1 MQDQATISARYLELL
16 MELDF
21 DIRYYDYAL
30 NSLSRTAVPDLTRA
44 DWEEV
49 LNELALSFDFNAT
62 DNFFK
67 LEDDVVGGCR
77 LGLLLAMTNG
87 TLEAILSVDTRDHAF
102 GGPFQVLA
110 YRTGQLRNPGFA
122 PKPPYPTLFCLNRAQ
137 LREAI
142 RFCLRLFDRVRDPI
156 LRLNGCS

>member
-1 MQDQATISARYLELL
+1 

-30 NSLSRTAVPDLTRA
+30 SSIGRTTMPDLTRA

-49 LNELALSFDFNAT
+49 LNELGLSFDFNAT

-67 LEDDVVGGCR
+67 LEDDVVGDCR

-87 TLEAILSVDTRDHAF
+87 TLEAILSVETRDHAF
-102 GGPFQVLA
+102 GDPFQVLA
-110 YRTGQLRNPGFA
+110 YRTGQLRDPGFA
-122 PKPPYPTLFCLNRAQ
+122 PA
-137 LREAI
+137 
-142 RFCLRLFDRVRDPI
+142 
-156 LRLNGCS
+156 